1 MFIDAHAH
9 IYQNDVEA
17 VLARAKDALVDFVI
31 CPASDFDSIN
41 QTLKI
46 ANSSDMV
53 YACIG
58 FHPQDAQQFE
68 EGGEQFLI
76 EHAKNKKVVAI
87 GEIGLDYHFG
97 GEDRALQKRVFEKQ
111 IQIASELDLPIVV
124 HIRDA
129 MDDALEILQK
139 NAKFIKGG
147 VVHCFSGESQDAQK
161 IMQLGLDFTIGGVLT
176 FKNGGRLR
184 EVVKNI
190 PLERIML
197 ETDSPYLAPE
207 PLRGSVN
214 EPKNVV
220 LVAQKLAEIKGENIE
235 NIAKITSKNVKR
247 VFKI

>member
-1 MFIDAHAH
+1 M
-9 IYQNDVEA
+9 
-17 VLARAKDALVDFVI
+17 
-31 CPASDFDSIN
+31 
-41 QTLKI
+41 
-46 ANSSDMV
+46 
-53 YACIG
+53 
-58 FHPQDAQQFE
+58 
-68 EGGEQFLI
+68 
-76 EHAKNKKVVAI
+76 
-87 GEIGLDYHFG
+87 
-97 GEDRALQKRVFEKQ
+97 
-111 IQIASELDLPIVV
+111 PIVV